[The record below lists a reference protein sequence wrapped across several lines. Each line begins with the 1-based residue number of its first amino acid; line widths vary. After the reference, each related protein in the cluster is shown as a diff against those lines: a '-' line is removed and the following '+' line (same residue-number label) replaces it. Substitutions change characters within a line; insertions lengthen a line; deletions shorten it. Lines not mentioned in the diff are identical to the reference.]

1 MHAAQALNLGIF
13 AAIGH
18 IGVYYGAVLGACSR
32 PVSQGTPMHF
42 FKCLCVAVLLRSLC
56 PPLIA
61 ARACTGHK
69 VPWVHGFPF
78 SVVSHP
84 QYVGSVLTLWAVPA
98 LLWQQRPVGL
108 LPVSVFWTGLYALT
122 AFQEACF

>member
-1 MHAAQALNLGIF
+1 
-13 AAIGH
+13 
-18 IGVYYGAVLGACSR
+18 
-32 PVSQGTPMHF
+32 MHF